1 MPANESGIGRP
12 LSVLMVDDEPD
23 ALRSLC
29 TYLREIGGIGIFLYL
44 TVHYMPLYFL
54 DDQVHY
60 MKTFMTLSANRGLDP
75 GAWSMRLVP
84 VAAALAILSACSVP
98 PVQPP
103 VTSVPLSTAFAQAA
117 PVAATAQT
125 IDGAW
130 WADYG
135 DATLTTL
142 VEEASTANQDVVI
155 ALQRVAQAR
164 AGRDGQ
170 SSRLWPTVGV
180 QASASR
186 SDSGLPDPVKQGM
199 PDTRALRAGIDVA
212 WEIDLA
218 GGVRAA
224 RDAAQA
230 DAAAAAAGVE
240 GARLLVT
247 SEVARQYFVLRSA
260 EERLRIVQALAA
272 AQRETATRV
281 ASRLSEGEAS
291 AFDLDRARAEADE
304 FDAQVPPL
312 RMLAGTSQTRL
323 AVLLGRNPSARVVD
337 ENAGFA
343 WPAAREIGTG
353 QPSELLRRRPDLIA
367 AESRVAAETLRGA
380 EARAQYWPKLFLS
393 ALFGREDLRLN
404 ALDLAP
410 VHFSNVALAF
420 AMPVF
425 NAGRIDAGVRVQS
438 ARADEALLVWQKAV
452 LVAVQEVED
461 SLLVRTQ
468 EAERAAALS
477 STVDHRRRSLQ
488 RAQSLQRE
496 GQIDL
501 LVLLDVQRSVLSSEL
516 ALSDSR
522 LQQVLAD
529 VQLYKALG
537 GGLVST
543 RAGSAM
549 TSFAERTAQ

>member
-1 MPANESGIGRP
+1 MKPHTTPTPHHGR
-12 LSVLMVDDEPD
+12 
-23 ALRSLC
+23 
-29 TYLREIGGIGIFLYL
+29 
-44 TVHYMPLYFL
+44 H
-54 DDQVHY
+54 
-60 MKTFMTLSANRGLDP
+60 P
-75 GAWSMRLVP
+75 GARPIRLAP
-84 VAAALAILSACSVP
+84 AAVALAILSACSVP

-103 VTSVPLSTAFAQAA
+103 APSVPLSAAFAQTGSSGAA
-117 PVAATAQT
+117 VQVL
-125 IDGAW
+125 DGAW
-130 WADYG
+130 WAGYG
-135 DATLTTL
+135 DPVLTAL
-142 VEEASTANQDVVI
+142 VEEALTANQDVAI

-164 AGRDGQ
+164 AGRDAQ

-186 SDSGLPDPVKQGM
+186 SDSGLPAPVKQGM

-230 DAAAAAAGVE
+230 DAAAAAAGVQ
-240 GARLLVT
+240 GARLLVA

-260 EERLRIVQALAA
+260 EERLRIVQALAT

-281 ASRLSEGEAS
+281 ASRLREGEAS
-291 AFDLDRARAEADE
+291 AFDLDRARAEADAL
-304 FDAQVPPL
+304 DAQVPPL
-312 RMLAGTSQTRL
+312 RTLAGVSQTRL

-404 ALDLAP
+404 AMDLAP

-425 NAGRIDAGVRVQS
+425 NAGRIDAGVRTQS

-537 GGLVST
+537 GGLAST

-549 TSFAERTAQ
+549 TSFAERTPQ

>member
-1 MPANESGIGRP
+1 MKPVARRP
-12 LSVLMVDDEPD
+12 L
-23 ALRSLC
+23 
-29 TYLREIGGIGIFLYL
+29 
-44 TVHYMPLYFL
+44 H
-54 DDQVHY
+54 
-60 MKTFMTLSANRGLDP
+60 RGPDP
-75 GAWSMRLVP
+75 GARAIRLVLA
-84 VAAALAILSACSVP
+84 AAALAILSACSVP
-98 PVQPP
+98 PVNPP
-103 VTSVPLSTAFAQAA
+103 AASVPLPAAFAQAG
-117 PVAATAQT
+117 PAAAAAQT
-125 IDGAW
+125 PDGAW
-130 WADYG
+130 WAGYG
-135 DATLTTL
+135 DPTLTAL
-142 VEEASTANQDVVI
+142 VDESLIANQDVAI

-164 AGRDGQ
+164 AGRDAQG
-170 SSRLWPTVGV
+170 SRLWPTVGV

-186 SDSGLPDPVKQGM
+186 SDSGLPPPVKQGM
-199 PDTRALRAGIDVA
+199 PDTRALRAGVDVA

-230 DAAAAAAGVE
+230 DAATADAGVE
-240 GARLLVT
+240 GARLLVA
-247 SEVARQYFVLRSA
+247 SEVARQYFVVRGA

-272 AQRETATRV
+272 AQRETADRV
-281 ASRLSEGEAS
+281 GSRLREGEAS
-291 AFDLDRARAEADE
+291 AFDLDRARAEADA
-304 FDAQVPPL
+304 FDAQVPSL
-312 RMLAGTSQTRL
+312 RLLVGISQTRL
-323 AVLLGRNPSARVVD
+323 AVLLGRSPSARVVE

-353 QPSELLRRRPDLIA
+353 QPSELLRQRPDLIA
-367 AESRVAAETLRGA
+367 AEARVAAETLRGA
-380 EARAQYWPKLFLS
+380 EARAQWWPKLFLS

-420 AMPVF
+420 ATPIF
-425 NAGRIDAGVRVQS
+425 NGGRIDAGIRAQS

-452 LVAVQEVED
+452 LVALQEVED
-461 SLLVRTQ
+461 SLLARTE
-468 EAERAAALS
+468 EARRATALA
-477 STVDHRRRSLQ
+477 STVEHRRRSMQ

-537 GGLVST
+537 GGFAPA

-549 TSFAERTAQ
+549 TSLAERTPQ

>member
-1 MPANESGIGRP
+1 MKPLTTPAPHRDRHLGARP
-12 LSVLMVDDEPD
+12 
-23 ALRSLC
+23 
-29 TYLREIGGIGIFLYL
+29 I
-44 TVHYMPLYFL
+44 
-54 DDQVHY
+54 
-60 MKTFMTLSANRGLDP
+60 
-75 GAWSMRLVP
+75 RLVP
-84 VAAALAILSACSVP
+84 AAAVLAILSACSAP
-98 PVQPP
+98 PMRPP
-103 VTSVPLSTAFAQAA
+103 APSVPLSTAFAQAGSSGA
-117 PVAATAQT
+117 EVQVL
-125 IDGAW
+125 DFAW
-130 WADYG
+130 WAGYG
-135 DATLTTL
+135 DPVLTAL
-142 VEEASTANQDVVI
+142 VEQALTANQDVAI

-164 AGRDGQ
+164 AGRDAAA
-170 SSRLWPTVGV
+170 SRLWPTVGV

-186 SDSGLPDPVKQGM
+186 SESGLPDLVKQGM
-199 PDTRALRAGIDVA
+199 LDTRALRAGIDVA

-230 DAAAAAAGVE
+230 DAAAAAAGVQ
-240 GARLLVT
+240 GARLLVA

-272 AQRETATRV
+272 AQRETANRV
-281 ASRLSEGEAS
+281 ASRLREGEAS
-291 AFDLDRARAEADE
+291 AFDLDRARAEADAI
-304 FDAQVPPL
+304 DAQVPPV
-312 RMLAGTSQTRL
+312 RTLAGTSQTRL
-323 AVLLGRNPSARVVD
+323 AVLLGRNPSTRVVG
-337 ENAGFA
+337 ENAGFS

-353 QPSELLRRRPDLIA
+353 QPSELLQRRPDLIA

-420 AMPVF
+420 AMPIF
-425 NAGRIDAGVRVQS
+425 NAGRTDAGVRAQS

-461 SLLVRTQ
+461 SLLVRAQ

-516 ALSDSR
+516 ALSDSG

-537 GGLVST
+537 GGVAPAQ
-543 RAGSAM
+543 AGTAM
-549 TSFAERTAQ
+549 TSLLERTPQ

>member
-1 MPANESGIGRP
+1 
-12 LSVLMVDDEPD
+12 
-23 ALRSLC
+23 
-29 TYLREIGGIGIFLYL
+29 
-44 TVHYMPLYFL
+44 
-54 DDQVHY
+54 
-60 MKTFMTLSANRGLDP
+60 MKPFMTPTIRSPHP
-75 GAWSMRLVP
+75 GAWPMRLVP
-84 VAAALAILSACSVP
+84 GAAALAILSACSVP
-98 PVQPP
+98 PLQPP
-103 VTSVPLSTAFAQAA
+103 APSVPLTAAFAQAG
-117 PVAATAQT
+117 PAAAGQAF
-125 IDGAW
+125 DGAW
-130 WADYG
+130 WAGYG
-135 DATLTTL
+135 DAALTAL
-142 VEEASTANQDVVI
+142 VEEALAANQDVAI

-164 AGRDGQ
+164 AGGDAQR
-170 SSRLWPTVGV
+170 SRLWPTVGV

-186 SDSGLPDPVKQGM
+186 SDSGLPAAVKQGM
-199 PDTRALRAGIDVA
+199 PDTTAVRAGVDVA

-230 DAAAAAAGVE
+230 DAGAAAAGVK
-240 GARLLVT
+240 GVRLLVA
-247 SEVARQYFVLRSA
+247 SEVARQYFALRGA

-272 AQRETATRV
+272 AQRETAIRV
-281 ASRLSEGEAS
+281 GSRLREGEAS
-291 AFDLDRARAEADE
+291 AFDLDRARAEADAL
-304 FDAQVPPL
+304 DAQVPSL
-312 RMLAGTSQTRL
+312 RMLAGISQTRL
-323 AVLLGRNPSARVVD
+323 AVLMGRNPSARVVG
-337 ENAGFA
+337 ENKGFA

-367 AESRVAAETLRGA
+367 AEARVAAETLRGA
-380 EARAQYWPKLFLS
+380 EARAQWWPKLFLS
-393 ALFGREDLRLN
+393 ALLGSEDLRLN

-425 NAGRIDAGVRVQS
+425 NAGRIDAGIRAQS
-438 ARADEALLVWQKAV
+438 ARSEEALLVWQNAV

-468 EAERAAALS
+468 EAERAAATL
-477 STVDHRRRSLQ
+477 STVENRRRSLQ

-529 VQLYKALG
+529 LQLYKALG
-537 GGLVST
+537 GGFAS
-543 RAGSAM
+543 AGAGTAM
-549 TSFAERTAQ
+549 TSLPERTPQ